1 MLFDAK
7 ILVSSPLKVQKKDF
21 SFKTKSAEFSYI
33 TVVAK
38 FQALAMLQLA
48 ILVHLQ
54 SWAKRMRQTLVFL

>member
-21 SFKTKSAEFSYI
+21 SFKAKSAEFSYI
-33 TVVAK
+33 TVVAG
-38 FQALAMLQLA
+38 FQALTMLQLA

-54 SWAKRMRQTLVFL
+54 LWAKCMGQTLVFI